1 MEYCNSNAKL
11 YEVTITF
18 RSRNPAASQIVIC
31 WLCLLYHNSDSI
43 AVMYITIIINVGCCE

>member
-18 RSRNPAASQIVIC
+18 RSRNLASQIVIC

-43 AVMYITIIINVGCCE
+43 AVICITIIINVGCCE